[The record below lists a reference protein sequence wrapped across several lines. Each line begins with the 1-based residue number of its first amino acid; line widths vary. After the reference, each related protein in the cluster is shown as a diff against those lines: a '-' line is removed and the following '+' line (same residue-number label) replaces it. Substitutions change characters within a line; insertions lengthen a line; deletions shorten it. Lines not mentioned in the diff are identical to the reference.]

1 LDSTANA
8 QLSET
13 LDRKIGETAIFRR
26 MHQEL
31 FNLLSNVRHFTSSGG
46 KVSISVAPDGS
57 DIVFYVTDSGVG
69 IALENR

>member
-1 LDSTANA
+1 
-8 QLSET
+8 
-13 LDRKIGETAIFRR
+13 
-26 MHQEL
+26 MHQAL